1 MTREEGDKM
10 QKKHQ
15 ALWGYLF
22 IGPQFLGLLCFSLLP
37 LLYAFYLSFVNWDG
51 FGVPLFVGLDNFKGQ
66 LSDPDFW
73 KALINTVYYMV
84 LVIPVGIVLALLVA
98 IVLNKVKGREIY
110 RLFFFMPVV
119 TSSVS
124 VGVIWMWILNGE
136 FGILNHLL
144 RAIGITGPMWLTD
157 THWVIPSIAL
167 LSIWLGLGYNM
178 VIFLAGL
185 QGISKSYYEAAEID
199 GASKFQQLRY
209 ITLPLLSPTTFFVTI
224 MMVISSFQ
232 VFDQAFV
239 MTNGGPAKASY
250 TLVYHIYDQAFI
262 DFTMGESAA
271 AAMILFVIILIF
283 TLLQFKMQKRWV
295 HYGD

>member
-1 MTREEGDKM
+1 M
-10 QKKHQ
+10 QRKHH

-22 IGPQFLGLLCFSLLP
+22 IAPQLIGLLFFSLLP
-37 LLYAFYLSFVNWDG
+37 LLYAFSLSFMNWDG
-51 FGVPLFVGLDNFKGQ
+51 FGTPSFAGLSNFAGQ
-66 LSDPDFW
+66 LADPDFW
-73 KALINTVYYMV
+73 KAMVNTVYYMV
-84 LVIPVGIVLALLVA
+84 LVIPIGMLLALLVA
-98 IVLNKVKGREIY
+98 LALNKTAGKELY

-136 FGILNHLL
+136 FGILNQLL
-144 RAIGITGPMWLTD
+144 GYIGITGPQWLTD
-157 THWVIPSIAL
+157 TRWVIPSIAL
-167 LSIWLGLGYNM
+167 LSIWWGLGNNM

-199 GASKFQQLRY
+199 GATRFQQFRH

-224 MMVISSFQ
+224 MSIIGSFQ

-271 AAMILFVIILIF
+271 AAMILFLIILVF
-283 TLLQFKMQKRWV
+283 TLIQFGMQKRWV

>member
-1 MTREEGDKM
+1 M
-10 QKKHQ
+10 QKKYQ

-144 RAIGITGPMWLTD
+144 RTIGIVGPMWLTD

>member
-1 MTREEGDKM
+1 M

-22 IGPQFLGLLCFSLLP
+22 ISPQFLGLLCFSLLP

-51 FGVPLFVGLDNFKGQ
+51 FGVPLFVGLDNFRGQ

-73 KALINTVYYMV
+73 KALFNTMYYMV
-84 LVIPVGIVLALLVA
+84 LVIPAGIVLALLVG
-98 IVLNKVKGREIY
+98 IVLNKVKGKEIY

-157 THWVIPSIAL
+157 TQWVIPSIAL

-199 GASKFQQLRY
+199 GASKLQQLRY

-271 AAMILFVIILIF
+271 AAMILFAIILVF

>member
-1 MTREEGDKM
+1 M

-144 RAIGITGPMWLTD
+144 RAIGIVGPMWLTA

>member
-1 MTREEGDKM
+1 M

>member
-1 MTREEGDKM
+1 M

-73 KALINTVYYMV
+73 KALMNTMYYMV
-84 LVIPVGIVLALLVA
+84 LVIPAGIILALLVA
-98 IVLNKVKGREIY
+98 IVLNKVKGKEIY

-144 RAIGITGPMWLTD
+144 RVIGITGPMWLTD
-157 THWVIPSIAL
+157 TQWVIPSIAL
-167 LSIWLGLGYNM
+167 LSVWLGLGYNM

-271 AAMILFVIILIF
+271 AAMILFVIILVF

>member
-1 MTREEGDKM
+1 M
-10 QKKHQ
+10 QRKHH

-22 IGPQFLGLLCFSLLP
+22 ITPQLLGLLFFSLLP
-37 LLYAFYLSFVNWDG
+37 LLYALSLSFMNWDG
-51 FGVPLFVGLDNFKGQ
+51 FGTPSFAGLSNFAGQ
-66 LSDPDFW
+66 LADPHFW
-73 KALINTVYYMV
+73 KAMVNTVYYMV
-84 LVIPVGIVLALLVA
+84 LVIPIGMLLALLVA
-98 IVLNKVKGREIY
+98 LALNKTAGKELY

-136 FGILNHLL
+136 FGILNQLL
-144 RAIGITGPMWLTD
+144 GYIGITGPQWLTD
-157 THWVIPSIAL
+157 TRWVIPSIAL
-167 LSIWLGLGYNM
+167 LSIWWGLGNNM

-185 QGISKSYYEAAEID
+185 QGISKSYYEAAQID
-199 GASKFQQLRY
+199 GASRLQQFRH

-224 MMVISSFQ
+224 MSIIGSFQ

-271 AAMILFVIILIF
+271 AAMILFLIILVF
-283 TLLQFKMQKRWV
+283 TLIQFGMQKRWV

>member
-1 MTREEGDKM
+1 M

-51 FGVPLFVGLDNFKGQ
+51 FGVPLFVGLDNFRGQ

-73 KALINTVYYMV
+73 KALFNTMYYMV
-84 LVIPVGIVLALLVA
+84 LVIPAGIILALLVA
-98 IVLNKVKGREIY
+98 IVLNKVKGKEIY

-157 THWVIPSIAL
+157 TQWVIPSIAL

-271 AAMILFVIILIF
+271 AAMILFVIILVF

>member
-1 MTREEGDKM
+1 M
-10 QKKHQ
+10 QKKYQ

-144 RAIGITGPMWLTD
+144 RAIGITGPMWLTN

-199 GASKFQQLRY
+199 GASRFQQLRY
-209 ITLPLLSPTTFFVTI
+209 VTLPLLSPTTFFVTI

>member
-1 MTREEGDKM
+1 M

-73 KALINTVYYMV
+73 KALINTMYYMV
-84 LVIPVGIVLALLVA
+84 LVIPAGIMLALLVA
-98 IVLNKVKGREIY
+98 IVLNKVKGKEIY

-157 THWVIPSIAL
+157 TQWVIPSIAL

-271 AAMILFVIILIF
+271 AAMILFVIILVF

>member
-1 MTREEGDKM
+1 M

-110 RLFFFMPVV
+110 RLFFYMPVV

-144 RAIGITGPMWLTD
+144 RAIGIAGPMWLTD